1 MSFSHS
7 GSFKPMKTKTKRFK
21 PKHQKAKLFRASEP
35 LLSVFMWG
43 VNHTINE
50 LTHVNIPVMLMPD
63 DFKAFTKVKVDNH
76 LFNKE
81 NMPSHFKVKEYCPL
95 VFQNLRERFQI
106 DDSDYINSL
115 TKHQPVVQTSPG
127 RSGAKFYESYDH
139 LFILKTLTS
148 DEVESMHHLLKEYHP
163 YIVERHGKT
172 LLPQYLG
179 MYRLTVEG
187 TETYICVMRNICS
200 SSLNV
205 HRKYDLKGSTV
216 DREASEKDKGR
227 DVPVFKDNDFTRDGI
242 RIYVNSE
249 WKHRFLEMLEA
260 DCAFLV
266 RKNIMDYSLCVA
278 IHDCEKAEQEAIE
291 SGATDKVQ
299 VSAEEDDGDSSGG
312 DRRDQHEPHTVVP
325 TPPDSPE
332 THHKASD
339 ASENDVQLCGT
350 IDISRDIYAVQS
362 SSESPKR
369 EIYFIGLVDVLTQF
383 GLRKRTAQAAKT
395 VKHGTTAEISTVHPE
410 QYAKRFYDFIAKAIQ

>member
-1 MSFSHS
+1 MRGSLLVLSVRFGNIYDSHPLSVDTISVLLESKMSFSNQS
-7 GSFKPMKTKTKRFK
+7 GSHFKPLKLKTKRFK

-63 DFKAFTKVKVDNH
+63 DFKAFTKIKVDNH

-95 VFQNLRERFQI
+95 VFRNLRERFQI
-106 DDSDYINSL
+106 DDIDFVNSL
-115 TKHQPVVQTSPG
+115 TKSQPVAVDSPG

-179 MYRLTVEG
+179 MYRITVEG
-187 TETYICVMRNICS
+187 SETYIVVMRNICS
-200 SSLNV
+200 SSLTV

-216 DREASEKDKGR
+216 DREASEKERGKEI
-227 DVPVFKDNDFTRDGI
+227 PVLKDNDFIRDGV
-242 RIYVNSE
+242 RIFFPDDQ
-249 WKHRFLEMLEA
+249 KQKFLEMLEA

-266 RKNIMDYSLCVA
+266 KKNMMDYSLCVA
-278 IHDCEKAEQEAIE
+278 IHDCEKAEQEAMECNASEKIA
-291 SGATDKVQ
+291 G
-299 VSAEEDDGDSSGG
+299 SAEEEDEGESSGG
-312 DRRDQHEPHTVVP
+312 DRGDLAQSAAVP
-325 TPPDSPE
+325 TPPDSPRIQ
-332 THHKASD
+332 HKSSD
-339 ASENDVQLCGT
+339 ASDHNETMCRVDPN
-350 IDISRDIYAVQS
+350 RDIYAHFSNSGKQ
-362 SSESPKR
+362 KQ
-369 EIYFIGLVDVLTQF
+369 DT
-383 GLRKRTAQAAKT
+383 
-395 VKHGTTAEISTVHPE
+395 
-410 QYAKRFYDFIAKAIQ
+410 